1 MNDGLIPTR
10 YAKALFKY
18 ATEKGCTQEV
28 YGEAKRLSN
37 SFAAVDNLQKT
48 IDNPYLPVADKE
60 KVLLTASGSE
70 KGGVLD
76 RFMMMVIGNNR
87 EDYMRNIVLAYEKI
101 YRQAN
106 DIAQVEITT
115 AAELSDTELD
125 KIKNLVQEH
134 EKGKTLEFYH
144 SVDPDIIGG
153 FIVKIDSKLL
163 DASIKNEFKKLRLK
177 LLSK

>member
-1 MNDGLIPTR
+1 MNDGLIPNR

-18 ATEKGCTQEV
+18 ATEKGCTQQV

-48 IDNPYLPVADKE
+48 IDNPYLPVDDKE

-106 DIAQVEITT
+106 GIAQVEITT
-115 AAELSDTELD
+115 AAELPEAELD
-125 KIKNLVQEH
+125 KIKSLVQEH
-134 EKGKTLEFYH
+134 ENGKTLEFYH
-144 SVDPDIIGG
+144 NVDPDIIGG
-153 FIVKIDSKLL
+153 FVVKIDSKLL